1 MSIENFN
8 RSLHGAGDAEPLLM
22 IRLRA
27 ISKIEDPAQMLAAG
41 GGPDPEGW
49 PEWTSSAQAASELS

>member
-1 MSIENFN
+1 MSIESFH
-8 RSLHGAGDAEPLLM
+8 RSLHGAGDAEPLL

-27 ISKIEDPAQMLAAG
+27 LSKIEDPTGMLAAG

>member
-1 MSIENFN
+1 MSIESFN
-8 RSLHGAGDAEPLLM
+8 RSLHGVCDADPLL

-27 ISKIEDPAQMLAAG
+27 ISKVEDPSQVFGAAG
-41 GGPDPEGW
+41 KPDPDGW